1 MPSTPFARNS
11 EAHQISQKKKCTE
24 VKEAGLRRVNVSTKR
39 LLPPA
44 LFLAHRKAAQ
54 ISGVGSHS
62 QLKIIQKQHNILFPQ
77 TSCV

>member
-11 EAHQISQKKKCTE
+11 EAHQVSQKNKCTE
-24 VKEAGLRRVNVSTKR
+24 LKEAGLRRVNVSTKR

-44 LFLAHRKAAQ
+44 LRKAAQ
-54 ISGVGSHS
+54 MSGVSSYS